1 MYPLSKGHCLI
12 FGPLFKKNDFKCR
25 TNKSIKRK

>member
-12 FGPLFKKNDFKCR
+12 FGPLFKNDFKHR